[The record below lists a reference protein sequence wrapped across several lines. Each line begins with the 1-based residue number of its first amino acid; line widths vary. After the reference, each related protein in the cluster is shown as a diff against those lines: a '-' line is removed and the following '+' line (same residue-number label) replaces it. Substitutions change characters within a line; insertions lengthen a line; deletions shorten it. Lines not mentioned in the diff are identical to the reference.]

1 MIKPCTNI
9 RLFDIITISKSKE
22 TIMKKL
28 VLAAA
33 LIAST
38 PAFAWGEREQ
48 GALAGVAGLWIFQQL
63 SKPQVVVQQPPVIVQ
78 QPPVIVQQPP
88 VIVQQPPVY
97 SLPRSQHGGTPIY
110 ERRTQWDA
118 NCNCYIVVYNQ
129 IGWQ

>member
-1 MIKPCTNI
+1 
-9 RLFDIITISKSKE
+9 
-22 TIMKKL
+22 MKKL

-38 PAFAWGEREQ
+38 PAFAWGDREQ
-48 GALAGVAGLWIFQQL
+48 GILAGIIGTMILQNNGVIQR
-63 SKPQVVVQQPPVIVQ
+63 PPVVVQQPPVIVQ
-78 QPPVIVQQPP
+78 QPPVIVQQS
-88 VIVQQPPVY
+88 PVY
-97 SLPRSQHGGTPIY
+97 SLPRTQHGGTPIY

>member
-78 QPPVIVQQPP
+78 QPPV
-88 VIVQQPPVY
+88 Y